1 MYDQDATG
9 DARACRQTKDMYRE
23 NSLYSNSA
31 IDPAMHNVPR
41 LDLTRCAP

>member
-1 MYDQDATG
+1 MQSIDYLETYSANPG
-9 DARACRQTKDMYRE
+9 DI
-23 NSLYSNSA
+23 YSNSA